1 MSAMPAGKRVAAD
14 HLWSDAPLGELLLA
28 IHELRAPSPQATV
41 DLVAYGGHSRME
53 LPADAALSI
62 GGGTGIG
69 IYAMWDDPAEDAANR
84 TWVRRVDAALAPLR
98 TGRYIGEADLT
109 RGPDRLAECF
119 TSEAL
124 ARLARLRLRHDPEGL
139 FFQWP

>member
-1 MSAMPAGKRVAAD
+1 
-14 HLWSDAPLGELLLA
+14 
-28 IHELRAPSPQATV
+28 
-41 DLVAYGGHSRME
+41 ME

-98 TGRYIGEADLT
+98 TGRYVGEADLT

-124 ARLARLRLRHDPEGL
+124 ARLAKLRLRHDPEGL